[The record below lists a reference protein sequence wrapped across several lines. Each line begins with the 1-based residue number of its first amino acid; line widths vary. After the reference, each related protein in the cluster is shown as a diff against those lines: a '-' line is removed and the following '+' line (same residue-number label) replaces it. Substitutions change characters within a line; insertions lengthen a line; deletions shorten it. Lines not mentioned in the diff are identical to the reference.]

1 MPSLFYSGL
10 LAAAERIT
18 NTLVEQDHKLA
29 SRLAPLAGH
38 VFELSMT
45 APPLRCFLVIQATT
59 PHIRLTQ
66 VWADPASVR
75 FSGSALDLLGMLGKD
90 SAGVLRDGRVKVE
103 GDMEL
108 ARQLQAALSA
118 SSIDWE
124 YQLSRL
130 IGDVPAHSAGEFSS
144 RVADTFR
151 QGRDSLVQDI
161 DEFLHQERRSLPAV
175 QEVEDFYADIDALRL
190 RVDRLT
196 ARLARLQR

>member
-10 LAAAERIT
+10 LAAAERIS
-18 NTLVEQDHKLA
+18 NTLVNQDHKLA
-29 SRLAPLAGH
+29 SRLMPLAGH
-38 VFELSMT
+38 VFELSLT
-45 APPLRCFLVIQATT
+45 TPPLRCFLIIQSTR
-59 PHIRLTQ
+59 PCIRLTQ

-75 FSGSALDLLGMLGKD
+75 FSGSSLDLLSMLGKD
-90 SAGVLRDGRVKVE
+90 SVSALRDGRVKVE

-108 ARQLQAALSA
+108 AQQLQTAMSA

-130 IGDVPAHSAGEFSS
+130 IGDVPAHGAGEFG
-144 RVADTFR
+144 RGMADTLR
-151 QGRDSLVQDI
+151 QGSDSLMQDI
-161 DEFLHQERRSLPAV
+161 DDYLHQERRSLPAV
-175 QEVEDFYADIDALRL
+175 QEVEDFYSDIDVLRL

>member
-10 LAAAERIT
+10 LATAERIT
-18 NTLVEQDHKLA
+18 NTLVEQDHKLE
-29 SRLAPLAGH
+29 SRLSPLAGH
-38 VFELSMT
+38 VFELSLT
-45 APPLRCFLVIQATT
+45 APPLRCFLIIQSTT
-59 PHIRLTQ
+59 PRIRLTQ
-66 VWADPASVR
+66 VWAEPATAS
-75 FSGSALDLLGMLGKD
+75 FTGSPVDLLGMLGKD
-90 SAGVLRDGRVKVE
+90 SASALREGRVKVE

-130 IGDVPAHSAGEFSS
+130 IGDVPAHGAGEFG
-144 RVADTFR
+144 RQLAGTLR
-151 QGRDSLVQDI
+151 QGSDSLLRDI
-161 DEFLHQERRSLPAV
+161 DEYLHQERRSLPAV

-190 RVDRLT
+190 RVDRLA